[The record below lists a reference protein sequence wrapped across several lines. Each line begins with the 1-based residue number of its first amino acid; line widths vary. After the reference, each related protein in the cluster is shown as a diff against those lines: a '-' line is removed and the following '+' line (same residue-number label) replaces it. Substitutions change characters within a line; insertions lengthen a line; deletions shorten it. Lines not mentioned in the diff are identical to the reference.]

1 MNNMMT
7 CKYFTY
13 RDRHSEEP
21 LPDLVWCREPFL
33 EELNDIEA
41 LNDIKN

>member
-1 MNNMMT
+1 MYT
-7 CKYFTY
+7 FLTY
-13 RDRHSEEP
+13 SDQPTEEC
-21 LPDLVWCREPFL
+21 LPDIEWCREPFL